1 MGIYTV
7 VITGSVIAGRTSNTL
22 TYTFEISSLCVIT
35 TFTAP
40 SMPANTI
47 YKIRDP
53 QIEIPFS
60 QFTGSGID
68 STCVTYV
75 LYNAGT
81 TTTPDSTVFTLDSLN
96 KRILIYTIQ

>member
-7 VITGSVIAGRTSNTL
+7 VITGSVIAGRISNTL
-22 TYTFEISSLCVIT
+22 TYTYEISSICVLT
-35 TFTAP
+35 TFTVP

-47 YKIRDP
+47 YGVNLP
-53 QIEIPFS
+53 QIAIPFS

-68 STCVTYV
+68 TTCVIYA

-81 TTTPDSTVFTLDSLN
+81 TTAPDSTTFTLDSIN
-96 KRILIYTIQ
+96 R